1 MRLQISLIVFTLHL
15 AGCTSSLSS
24 VDSEVLELAKNGPD
38 GTFQKEKV
46 SDYAAN
52 QTAVYQQL
60 VTLTAID
67 KPSEDDIIAA
77 GIQYSDA
84 KCSDYIEAL
93 YSVNKNLMA
102 DSRQLNTLGTLAAGV
117 LGIAKAKAAEIA
129 TVAVLFGFSEET
141 VNIEGGRLLFEMEP
155 SSIRALVEGSQNAF
169 KRELQTGY
177 SSRAGAF
184 AVIREYVSLCLP
196 SRIEAEI
203 NNAAKNAVPQSSSGD
218 PAKGLSP
225 KVSVNPIQVIG
236 SYTFAEDTYSSQLEA
251 YAFPNGTKNDKS
263 HAQLTTWM
271 KNEGI
276 NVPLGIFINS
286 AEFKKQ
292 WEKAVVFLSKH
303 GDPKLE

>member
-67 KPSEDDIIAA
+67 KPSEDDI
-77 GIQYSDA
+77 
-84 KCSDYIEAL
+84 IEAL

-251 YAFPNGTKNDKS
+251 YAFPNGMKNDKS